1 MTDTPTTATKPLWLA
16 MEERILEL
24 DDSDLVGERKEQ
36 SIQRIARELDE
47 AGYNVSRHGGNMLE
61 LRWAVDARAKVAR
74 PMLKDFNQA
83 VGALTLEDLDN
94 LKMAAVELT
103 RQVGESWPRL
113 KDVERRADI
122 SRLLEEKKLALQ
134 IARAKEMAGDQGIRY
149 LIACDV
155 PKATVVAA
163 LDISEA
169 RYDEVT
175 AAIAA
180 EEAEVARVKELLHEV
195 EDGSAEDKARHLI
208 TNDVSDEDIV
218 KLAGIDQATIDA
230 TKQAMEEELREKERL
245 AAEAAEAKR
254 KAAEGPSLEDIPP
267 DEMLE
272 HIEAIREIMEFS
284 DKEDEIRQMCEQ
296 SSIPSSLVDVAVSDP
311 DKLDELEKAAEG

>member
-1 MTDTPTTATKPLWLA
+1 MTDATATKPLWLA

-24 DDSDLVGERKEQ
+24 DDADLVGEKKEQ
-36 SIQRIARELDE
+36 AIQRIAGELDE
-47 AGYNVSRHGGNMLE
+47 AGYNVSRNGGNMLE

-74 PMLKDFNQA
+74 PMLEDFNQA

-113 KDVERRADI
+113 KDVERRVDI
-122 SRLLEEKKLALQ
+122 SRILEQKKLALQ
-134 IARAKEMAGDQGIRY
+134 IARAKEMAGDQGVRY
-149 LIACDV
+149 LIDRGV
-155 PKATVVAA
+155 PKATIIGA
-163 LDISEA
+163 LDIAETA
-169 RYDEVT
+169 YDEVT

-180 EEAEVARVKELLHEV
+180 EQAEIARVQGLLHEV
-195 EDGSAEDKARHLI
+195 EDKPTEEKARHLV
-208 TNDVSDEDIV
+208 TNDVSDENIV

-230 TKQAMEEELREKERL
+230 AKLAMEEELREKQRL
-245 AAEAAEAKR
+245 AEEAAEAKR
-254 KAAEGPSLEDIPP
+254 KAAEGPSLADIPP
-267 DEMLE
+267 EEMLE

-284 DKEDEIRQMCEQ
+284 DQEDEIRQMCEQ
-296 SSIPSSLVDVAVSDP
+296 SNIPKTLVDVAVSDA